1 LESTNPSVLRPLA
14 AQSVALGLGL
24 AWVTLLAARTGL
36 APTPTPTRTPT
47 APRELQLGKP
57 SQPPSLLE
65 PRWQSAPIPVIRFPV
80 IRSLRRR
87 KPPPMR
93 LEFATPADL
102 DAILGLIEEASRWLK
117 ARGKDQWAVPWPNR
131 EQRDARVLKGLVNR
145 KTVIVRQGDTA
156 VATVTI
162 ANWHNPDVWVSGSC
176 TTDLSK
182 RAVYLHRLI
191 TARKYAG
198 HGLGESLINWAEKRA
213 RASYG
218 AQRTRI
224 DVWRTNTDLHRYYQN
239 LGFESCGQCPNASY
253 PSGALFERRI
263 VARKEH
269 ASA

>member
-36 APTPTPTRTPT
+36 APAPA
-47 APRELQLGKP
+47 APREFRLGQPAQP
-57 SQPPSLLE
+57 SSLLA
-65 PRWQSAPIPVIRFPV
+65 PRRPSAQIPVLRVPV

-87 KPPPMR
+87 EPPPLR

-117 ARGKDQWAVPWPNR
+117 ARGQDQWAEPWPNR
-131 EQRDARVLKGLVNR
+131 EERDARVLKGLASR

-156 VATVTI
+156 VATVTM
-162 ANWHNPDVWVSGSC
+162 ANWHNPNVWVSGPC
-176 TTDLSK
+176 TADLSE

-213 RASYG
+213 RAKYR
-218 AQRTRI
+218 AQWTRI
-224 DVWRTNTDLHRYYQN
+224 DVWRTNTDLHRYYEK
-239 LGFESCGQCPNASY
+239 LGFESCGKCPDPSY
-253 PSGALFERRI
+253 PSGALFQRSI
-263 VARKEH
+263 NPRKEH

>member
-1 LESTNPSVLRPLA
+1 MESTNPSILRPLA

-24 AWVTLLAARTGL
+24 ASVALLTARIGL
-36 APTPTPTRTPT
+36 APAPTPKV
-47 APRELQLGKP
+47 PREFQLGQP
-57 SQPPSLLE
+57 SQPPSLLA
-65 PRWQSAPIPVIRFPV
+65 PRWQSAQIPVIRFPV
-80 IRSLRRR
+80 IRSLVRR
-87 KPPPMR
+87 KPPIR
-93 LEFATPADL
+93 LDIATPADL
-102 DAILGLIEEASRWLK
+102 EAILGLIEEASRWLK

-156 VATVTI
+156 VATVTM
-162 ANWHNPDVWVSGSC
+162 ANWHNPNVWVSRSC
-176 TTDLSK
+176 TADLTE

-213 RASYG
+213 HAMYG

-224 DVWRTNTDLHRYYQN
+224 DVWTTNTDLHRYYQK
-239 LGFESCGQCPNASY
+239 LGFESCGRCPDPSY
-253 PSGALFERRI
+253 PSGALFERPI
-263 VARKEH
+263 DPRKER

>member
-1 LESTNPSVLRPLA
+1 LESTNPSILRPLA

-24 AWVTLLAARTGL
+24 GSVALLTARIGL
-36 APTPTPTRTPT
+36 APTPTPTV
-47 APRELQLGKP
+47 PREFQLGQP
-57 SQPPSLLE
+57 SQPPSLLA
-65 PRWQSAPIPVIRFPV
+65 PRRQSAQIPVIRVPV

-87 KPPPMR
+87 KPPMR
-93 LEFATPADL
+93 LDFATPADL
-102 DAILGLIEEASRWLK
+102 EAILGLIKEASRWLK

-156 VATVTI
+156 VATVTM
-162 ANWHNPDVWVSGSC
+162 ANWHNPNVWVSGSC
-176 TTDLSK
+176 TADLTE

-213 RASYG
+213 RAKYG

-224 DVWRTNTDLHRYYQN
+224 DVWTTNTDLHRYYQK
-239 LGFESCGQCPNASY
+239 LGFESCGRCPDPSY
-253 PSGALFERRI
+253 PSGALFERPIAPGRSMPLP
-263 VARKEH
+263 K
-269 ASA
+269 